1 MNPAYVRAARA
12 SRPRGT
18 LSSLLPVISRKFARH
33 RGPQQSVL
41 SVPAFADPRVAA
53 MGAGPSQEAAVWPTG
68 WCVASIAAPASL
80 AHCEPVPLAH
90 RSEIPA
96 EQRLVARQAILQIST
111 VPREEFLAIETEHY
125 CISHDDWSFE
135 AYHGAAAAAV
145 QEDKGLNRMIYC
157 IVPRRAAPPV
167 A

>member
-1 MNPAYVRAARA
+1 MAFSPLLLAESCGGHGRRPVARGRGLAHGLVRRVH
-12 SRPRGT
+12 RG
-18 LSSLLPVISRKFARH
+18 SSLPCAL
-33 RGPQQSVL
+33 
-41 SVPAFADPRVAA
+41 
-53 MGAGPSQEAAVWPTG
+53 
-68 WCVASIAAPASL
+68 
-80 AHCEPVPLAH
+80 CEPVPLAH

-157 IVPRRAAPPV
+157 IVPRCAAPP
-167 A
+167 AA

>member
-1 MNPAYVRAARA
+1 M
-12 SRPRGT
+12 
-18 LSSLLPVISRKFARH
+18 
-33 RGPQQSVL
+33 
-41 SVPAFADPRVAA
+41 
-53 MGAGPSQEAAVWPTG
+53 
-68 WCVASIAAPASL
+68 
-80 AHCEPVPLAH
+80 
-90 RSEIPA
+90 
-96 EQRLVARQAILQIST
+96 ARQAILQIST
-111 VPREEFLAIETEHY
+111 VPREDFLAIETERY

>member
-1 MNPAYVRAARA
+1 MESGRTCALSCLQGGPFVVTSPYLAQVCSASRSSAVRAFSPCFCGPSCGGHGRRPVARG
-12 SRPRGT
+12 RG
-18 LSSLLPVISRKFARH
+18 LAHGLVRRVHRGSSLPCAL
-33 RGPQQSVL
+33 
-41 SVPAFADPRVAA
+41 
-53 MGAGPSQEAAVWPTG
+53 
-68 WCVASIAAPASL
+68 
-80 AHCEPVPLAH
+80 CEPVPLAH

-157 IVPRRAAPPV
+157 IVPRCAAPP
-167 A
+167 AA